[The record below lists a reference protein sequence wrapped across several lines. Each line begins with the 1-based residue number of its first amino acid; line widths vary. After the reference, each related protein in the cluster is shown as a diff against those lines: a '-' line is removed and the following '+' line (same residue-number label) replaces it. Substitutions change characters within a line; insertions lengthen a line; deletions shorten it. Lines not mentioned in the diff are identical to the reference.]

1 MAIESCIVAMIMG
14 GLLIAL
20 NEPLAKLLHRF
31 YHKILGLEST
41 KERLQRT
48 KLIMIINGTIIII
61 VYSWNLRNLLASTNP
76 GN

>member
-20 NEPLAKLLHRF
+20 NDPLAKLLHRF

-41 KERLQRT
+41 TERLQRT
-48 KLIMIINGTIIII
+48 KLIMIINGTIILI
-61 VYSWNLRNLLASTNP
+61 VYAWTLRGLLAAANP
-76 GN
+76 DH